1 MAAKP
6 NGNST
11 QSSQWDL
18 VLTRIFDA
26 PRELVWKVW
35 TDPSHLAQWWGPK
48 GFTNPRCEWN
58 PKPKGGIRIDMRAPD
73 GVVYPMNGTFREIVK
88 PERIVFISSA
98 LDENGN
104 SMFDILNTVTFADE
118 GAKTALTLQV
128 RVLTTT
134 ARAPQHLKGMETG
147 WNQSLDRLFDY
158 LAQRL
163 PQNGVAVLV
172 GDREISATR
181 IYDAPREL
189 VWKLWTDP
197 KHIVQWW
204 GPNGFTTTV
213 LEMDVRPQGVW
224 RFIMH
229 GPDGRDYKNRIV
241 YLEVKKPER
250 LVYKH
255 SPERDSEPVN
265 FEVTVDFSDKGGKTQ
280 IDMRMIFPSAAER
293 DFVVKKH
300 GAVEGLTQ
308 TLGRLA
314 GYAGKTSLEI
324 LEEK

>member
-1 MAAKP
+1 MAASIAES
-6 NGNST
+6 NS
-11 QSSQWDL
+11 
-18 VLTRIFDA
+18 
-26 PRELVWKVW
+26 
-35 TDPSHLAQWWGPK
+35 
-48 GFTNPRCEWN
+48 
-58 PKPKGGIRIDMRAPD
+58 
-73 GVVYPMNGTFREIVK
+73 
-88 PERIVFISSA
+88 
-98 LDENGN
+98 
-104 SMFDILNTVTFADE
+104 
-118 GAKTALTLQV
+118 
-128 RVLTTT
+128 
-134 ARAPQHLKGMETG
+134 AR
-147 WNQSLDRLFDY
+147 
-158 LAQRL
+158 
-163 PQNGVAVLV
+163 LV

-204 GPNGFTTTV
+204 GPNGFTTTIR
-213 LEMDVRPQGVW
+213 EMDVKPQGVW

-255 SPERDSEPVN
+255 SPERDTEPVN

-280 IDMRMIFPSAAER
+280 IDMRMIFPSPAER
-293 DFVVKKH
+293 DFVVKQH

-308 TLGRLA
+308 TLARLA
-314 GYAGKTSLEI
+314 DQVKKTSLEN